1 MVRAIDLHTPPTYVA
16 HRVPTPIT
24 IDGDLTKPAWSAA
37 AWSSDFQEIRGAD
50 APADARPPAGCRTR
64 LKMLWDDEFLYI
76 GALLE
81 YDDSLGIVATLTE
94 RNSPIFHADSDFEVF
109 VDAAGSCHHYKE
121 LELNALNT
129 VWNLLLDRPYADG
142 GEEYSGR
149 VATPGAPRHY
159 DVAAQRT
166 ATRVLSG
173 ALNAAGGGSWSVEI
187 ALAHADTLARQPGAP
202 PPAEGA
208 LWRINFSRVE
218 RRGAINWVWCPQVV
232 WEPRARRYEG
242 KVNMHLPDAWGRVR
256 FAGAPGGGAAAPP
269 PPDDEAAQLRRERC
283 RVAAFAVY
291 YAQQARREA
300 SGAFATELGELAEL
314 VDAEALTCVDE
325 VALVGASADAFA
337 VVARAGGAEAEVT
350 HRRRCA
356 MRG

>member
-1 MVRAIDLHTPPTYVA
+1 
-16 HRVPTPIT
+16 
-24 IDGDLTKPAWSAA
+24 
-37 AWSSDFQEIRGAD
+37 
-50 APADARPPAGCRTR
+50 
-64 LKMLWDDEFLYI
+64 MLWDDEFLYI

-208 LWRINFSRVE
+208 PVINFSRVE
-218 RRGAINWVWCPQVV
+218 RRRDQLRGARRS
-232 WEPRARRYEG
+232 WELRARRQRQGEHAPPRRVG
-242 KVNMHLPDAWGRVR
+242 PRPLRRRARRRRAAAAAARRRGGAVAARALPRRRLRGVLRA
-256 FAGAPGGGAAAPP
+256 AGAP
-269 PPDDEAAQLRRERC
+269 R
-283 RVAAFAVY
+283 
-291 YAQQARREA
+291 A
-300 SGAFATELGELAEL
+300 SGAFATELGELVEL